1 MIFVILKTGINNY
14 YSIKDPRLKALTL
27 GLLLVIF
34 AWNIGNFPQEA
45 FVQYPSNVLF
55 FLTVALVVI
64 TKRLDDE
71 QNLLADAKQ

>member
-14 YSIKDPRLKALTL
+14 YSIRDPKLKALTL
-27 GLLLVIF
+27 ALLLVIF

-71 QNLLADAKQ
+71 QNQIADAK